1 VSAGGGTIT
10 GASGGSSS
18 GGPDIDLLNQV
29 WGSKPG
35 FIGWVGQCNH
45 KAVGRRFI
53 FTSFFFLMLGGLLAM
68 LMRLQLIGPD
78 NDVMGPDGFNQ
89 LFTMHGTIMMFL
101 FVVPMLEGFT
111 IYLAPLQLG
120 ARDMPMPRLNAF
132 GYWGFLLGG
141 VFLLSSFVVGAV
153 PDSGWFAYVPLTRD
167 EYSPGMNL
175 DFWLLGVTMLE
186 ISGIAASIE
195 VVVLVIKFR
204 AAGMAISRMPVFVWS
219 SLIVSIMILFA
230 FPPLVA
236 GTVLLELDRKMGT
249 VFYDANFGGDPLL
262 WQHLFWWFGH
272 PEVYIQLIPAVGMA
286 AAIITVMARRR
297 LAGRT
302 LYIAAT
308 IAIGILSFGLWVHHM
323 YATGIPILA
332 TSLFTAASFMIA
344 IPSGVIVMCFIGT
357 MWWGR
362 IRWSTPML
370 YVAGFVFVFV
380 AGGVTGVMVAMV
392 PFDWQA
398 HDTYFV
404 VAHFHYVLVG
414 GSLFPILAGL
424 HFWMPKLT
432 GRMMGEG
439 LGKVAFVLNFVGF
452 NVAFMPQHWL
462 GLFGMPRRIWTYEE
476 GLGWDGLNLIS
487 SLGSFVMGIGM
498 LLVAINIIKAN
509 WPGGQQAPDDPWGGD
524 TLEWATASPAPNYNF
539 VGTMQVASPEPLWDT
554 ESVLGRDHVTG
565 DGRVRTDPPH
575 EKPEWQERLDHPTE
589 RLRETIATSGLDAEP
604 DHIVTLPGHSLWPL
618 WCAAAIAVSLVGVLV
633 DSFALGFVGLFA
645 IIGATVTWL
654 WPGVE

>member
-1 VSAGGGTIT
+1 VSATST
-10 GASGGSSS
+10 TPPPSGSS
-18 GGPDIDLLNQV
+18 GPDIALLDQV
-29 WGSKPG
+29 WGAKPG
-35 FIGWVGQCNH
+35 FIGWAGQCNH

-53 FTSFFFLMLGGLLAM
+53 FTSFFFLMLGGLLAI
-68 LMRLQLIGPD
+68 LMRLQLLGPD
-78 NDVMGPDGFNQ
+78 GDVMGPDGFNQ

-141 VFLLSSFVVGAV
+141 VFLLSSFAVGAV
-153 PDSGWFAYVPLTRD
+153 PDSGWFAYVPLTGP
-167 EYSPGMNL
+167 EFAPGVNL

-195 VVVLVIKFR
+195 VVVLVIRFR
-204 AAGMAISRMPVFVWS
+204 ASGMAVSRIPVFIWS
-219 SLIVSIMILFA
+219 SFIVAIMILFA

-249 VFYDANFGGDPLL
+249 VFYDAAFGGDPLL

-286 AAIITVMARRR
+286 AAIITVAARRR

-302 LYIAAT
+302 AYIAST
-308 IAIGILSFGLWVHHM
+308 VAIGILSFGLWVHHM

-332 TSLFTAASFMIA
+332 TSLFTAASMMIA
-344 IPSGVIVMCFIGT
+344 IPSGVIIMCFIGT

-362 IRWSTPML
+362 IRWNTPML

-414 GSLFPILAGL
+414 GSLLPILAGL

-432 GRMMGEG
+432 GRMMSER
-439 LGKVAFVLNFVGF
+439 LGKITFALVFVGF

-462 GLFGMPRRIWTYEE
+462 GLFGMPRRVWTYEP

-498 LLVAINIIKAN
+498 LLFAINMIKAN
-509 WPGGQQAPDDPWGGD
+509 WPGGPQAPDDPWGGD
-524 TLEWATASPAPNYNF
+524 TLEWATSSPAPNYNF
-539 VGTMQVASPEPLWDT
+539 VGTMQVASPEPMWDT
-554 ESVLGRDHVTG
+554 ESVLGREHVAG
-565 DGRVRTDPPH
+565 DGRVRVDPPH
-575 EKPEWQERLDHPTE
+575 DKPEWQERLDNPTE
-589 RLRETIATSGLDAEP
+589 RLRETLATTGLDARP
-604 DHIVTLPGHSLWPL
+604 DHIVSLPGHSLWPF
-618 WCAAAIAVSLVGVLV
+618 WTAVAIAVALVGVLV
-633 DSFALGFVGLFA
+633 DSFALGFVGLFG
-645 IIGATVTWL
+645 IIACTATWL

>member
-1 VSAGGGTIT
+1 MSSAQTP
-10 GASGGSSS
+10 ASRE
-18 GGPDIDLLNQV
+18 DIELLDQV
-29 WGSKPG
+29 WASRPG
-35 FIGWVGQCNH
+35 FLGWVGQCNH

-78 NDVMGPDGFNQ
+78 NEVMGPDGFNQ

-111 IYLAPLQLG
+111 IYVAPLQLG

-132 GYWGFLLGG
+132 GYWGYLAGG
-141 VFLLSSFVVGAV
+141 IFLLSSFVVGAV
-153 PDSGWFAYVPLTRD
+153 PDSGWFAYVPLTGP
-167 EYSPGMNL
+167 EFSPGANL

-186 ISGIAASIE
+186 ISGIAASVE
-195 VVVLVIKFR
+195 VVVLVARFR
-204 AAGMAISRMPVFVWS
+204 AQGMSLGRIPIFVWS
-219 SLIVSIMILFA
+219 SFVAAVMILFA

-249 VFYDANFGGDPLL
+249 VFYDAAFGGDPLL

-286 AAIITVMARRR
+286 ATIAAVSARRR

-302 LYIAAT
+302 AYIAAT
-308 IAIGILSFGLWVHHM
+308 ISIGILSFGLWVHHM
-323 YATGIPILA
+323 YATGIPLLA
-332 TSLFTAASFMIA
+332 TSLFTAASMMIA
-344 IPSGVIVMCFIGT
+344 IPSGIIIMCFIGT
-357 MWWGR
+357 IWWGR
-362 IRWSTPML
+362 IRWSSAML
-370 YVAGFVFVFV
+370 YVVGFIIIFV
-380 AGGVTGVMVAMV
+380 AGGITGVMVAMV

-414 GSLFPILAGL
+414 GSLFPILGAI
-424 HFWMPKLT
+424 HFWLPKLT
-432 GRMMGEG
+432 GRIMDER
-439 LGKVAFVLNFVGF
+439 LGKIAFALNFIGF
-452 NVAFMPQHWL
+452 NIAFFPQHWL
-462 GLFGMPRRIWTYEE
+462 GLVGMPRRIWTYEE
-476 GLGWDGLNLIS
+476 GLGWDGWNLVS

-498 LLVAINIIKAN
+498 LVYALNLLWVHRR
-509 WPGGQQAPDDPWGGD
+509 GLGTAPDDPWGGD

-539 VGTMQVASPEPLWDT
+539 VGTMQVASPEPMWDG
-554 ESVLGRDHVTG
+554 ESVVGRAD
-565 DGRVRTDPPH
+565 DPPV
-575 EKPEWQERLDHPTE
+575 EVPEWQERLDIPRE
-589 RLRETIATSGLDAEP
+589 RLREAITTTGLDARP

-618 WCAAAIAVSLVGVLV
+618 WTTVAIVVSLIGVLI
-633 DSFALGFVGLFA
+633 DGWPLALTGL
-645 IIGATVTWL
+645 GATIFSVGAWL